1 MPNEKKTNKIRV
13 CFVAPKAYPIFN
25 PAIGTYFGG
34 AEVDLYYLATEIAR
48 DDNFEVSFIV
58 ADYGQKDIEIIENV
72 TVLKSLDF
80 RRNMLNGLLRTWN
93 ALKRADADIYVLK
106 CASPGVPVVATF
118 CKLRRRA
125 FVYRLASLLESDGT
139 YVRRHPILGRLFRW
153 SLRQAKLVFAQNK
166 IDNENLTRTMGIS
179 SQVIPNGHPLPVI
192 QQQNRDTILWVGRDD
207 PVKKPERFLELAKAI
222 PNEHFAIVCQT
233 LNNDRQYNDLIEQA
247 GKIQNLQFIRHVP
260 FDRINDYFR
269 RAKVLV
275 NTSDSEGF
283 PNTFI
288 QACNCGAAILSFNVN
303 PDGFLDTHKCG
314 LCCNGDA
321 AQLTYNMRF
330 LLDGDRYVEFGSNAR
345 KYSEKY
351 HDITR
356 IASEY
361 KSIFT
366 RLVKQDNQRDSRKA
380 GPHLHIK

>member
-1 MPNEKKTNKIRV
+1 MTTQSKKIKV

-34 AEVDLYYLATEIAR
+34 AEVDLYYLATELAR
-48 DDNFEVSFIV
+48 DNNFEVSFIV
-58 ADYGQKDIEIIENV
+58 ADYGQKDVEIIENV

-80 RRNMLNGLLRTWN
+80 RTNILIGLIRTWN
-93 ALKRADADIYVLK
+93 ALKQADADIYVLK
-106 CASPGVPVVATF
+106 CASPGVPLVAAF
-118 CKLRRRA
+118 CKLRRRV

-139 YVRRHPILGRLFRW
+139 YVRQHPVFGRLFAW

-166 IDNENLTRTMGIS
+166 IDNENLTKTMGIS
-179 SQVIPNGHPLPVI
+179 SQVIPNGHRLPVMR
-192 QQQNRDTILWVGRDD
+192 QQKRDTIIWVGRDD
-207 PVKKPERFLELAKAI
+207 PVKKPERFLELAKTL
-222 PNEHFAIVCQT
+222 PDEHFTIVCQT
-233 LNNDRQYNDLIEQA
+233 LNNDQHYKDLIEQA
-247 GKIQNLQFIRHVP
+247 GKIRNLQFIKHVP
-260 FDRINDYFR
+260 FDMINDYFQ

-321 AQLTYNMRF
+321 ARLTYNMRF
-330 LLDGDRYVEFGSNAR
+330 LLEGSRYVEFGANAR
-345 KYSEKY
+345 KYSEKH

-356 IASEY
+356 IAGEY
-361 KSIFT
+361 KSVFA
-366 RLVKQDNQRDSRKA
+366 RLAQKS
-380 GPHLHIK
+380 

>member
-1 MPNEKKTNKIRV
+1 MTTESKKIKV

-34 AEVDLYYLATEIAR
+34 AEVDLYYLATELAR
-48 DDNFEVSFIV
+48 DNNFEVSFIV
-58 ADYGQKDIEIIENV
+58 ADYGQKDVEIIENV

-80 RRNMLNGLLRTWN
+80 RANIFTGLIRTWN
-93 ALKRADADIYVLK
+93 ALKQADADIYVLK
-106 CASPGVPVVATF
+106 CASPGVPVVAAF

-139 YVRRHPILGRLFRW
+139 YVRQHPILGRLFKW
-153 SLRQAKLVFAQNK
+153 SLRQAKVVFAQNK
-166 IDNENLTRTMGIS
+166 IDDENLTKTMGIS
-179 SQVIPNGHPLPVI
+179 SQVIPNGHRLPVMR
-192 QQQNRDTILWVGRDD
+192 QQKRDTIIWVGRDD
-207 PVKKPERFLELAKAI
+207 LVKKPERFLELAKAI
-222 PNEHFAIVCQT
+222 PNEHFTIVCQT
-233 LNNDRQYNDLIEQA
+233 LNNDRHYKDLIEQA

-260 FDRINDYFR
+260 FDRINDYFQ

-303 PDGFLDTHKCG
+303 PDGFLDTYKCG

-321 AQLTYNMRF
+321 AQLTYNTRF
-330 LLDGDRYVEFGSNAR
+330 LLDGDRYVEFSLNAR
-345 KYSEKY
+345 KYSEKH

-356 IASEY
+356 IAGEY
-361 KSIFT
+361 KSVFA
-366 RLVKQDNQRDSRKA
+366 RLAQKR
-380 GPHLHIK
+380 

>member
-25 PAIGTYFGG
+25 PATGSYFGG
-34 AEVDLYYLATEIAR
+34 AEVDLYYLATEVAL
-48 DDNFEVSFIV
+48 DNNFEVNFIV
-58 ADYGQKDIEIIENV
+58 ADYGQKDVEVIENV

-93 ALKRADADIYVLK
+93 ALKQADADIYVLK
-106 CASPGVPVVATF
+106 CASPGVPVVAMF
-118 CKLRRRA
+118 CKLRRRI
-125 FVYRLASLLESDGT
+125 FIYRLASLLESDGT
-139 YVRRHPILGRLFRW
+139 YVRQHPILGRLFKW
-153 SLRQAKLVFAQNK
+153 SLRQAKLVFAQNI
-166 IDNENLTRTMGIS
+166 IDNYNLTRTMGIS
-179 SQVIPNGHPLPVI
+179 SQVIPNGHRLPVMR
-192 QQQNRDTILWVGRDD
+192 QQKRDTILWVGRDD

-222 PNEHFAIVCQT
+222 PHEHFTIVCQT
-233 LNNDRQYNDLIEQA
+233 LNNDQCYKDLITQA
-247 GKIQNLQFIRHVP
+247 EAIPNLKFVRHVP
-260 FDRINDYFR
+260 FNQINDYFQ

-303 PDGFLDTHKCG
+303 PDGFLDKHKCG

-321 AQLTYNMRF
+321 ARLTYNMRF
-330 LLDGDRYVEFGSNAR
+330 LLNGDRYVEFGAEAR
-345 KYSEKY
+345 KYSETY

-356 IASEY
+356 IAAEY
-361 KSIFT
+361 KSIFA
-366 RLVKQDNQRDSRKA
+366 RLAQNR
-380 GPHLHIK
+380 

>member
-1 MPNEKKTNKIRV
+1 MTTESKKIKV

-25 PAIGTYFGG
+25 PAIGSYFGG

-58 ADYGQKDIEIIENV
+58 ADYGQKDVEIIENV
-72 TVLKSLDF
+72 TILKSLDF
-80 RRNMLNGLLRTWN
+80 RSNMLSGLMRTWN
-93 ALKRADADIYVLK
+93 ALKEADADIYVLK
-106 CASPGVPVVATF
+106 CASPGVPVVAAF

-139 YVRRHPILGRLFRW
+139 YVRQHPVLGRLFAW

-166 IDNENLTRTMGIS
+166 IDNENLTKTMGIS
-179 SQVIPNGHPLPVI
+179 SHVIPNGHPLPPL
-192 QQQNRDTILWVGRDD
+192 QQQKRDTILWVGRDD
-207 PVKKPERFLELAKAI
+207 PVKKPERFLELAKTF
-222 PNEHFAIVCQT
+222 PNEHFTIVCQT
-233 LNNDRQYNDLIEQA
+233 LNNDQHYKDLIEQA
-247 GKIQNLQFIRHVP
+247 EKIVNLKFVRHVP
-260 FDRINDYFR
+260 FNQVNTYFQ

-303 PDGFLDTHKCG
+303 PDGFLDTHACG
-314 LCCNGDA
+314 LCCNGDIA
-321 AQLTYNMRF
+321 RLTYNMRF
-330 LLDGDRYVEFGSNAR
+330 LLDGGRYVEFGSDAR

-356 IASEY
+356 IAGEY

-366 RLVKQDNQRDSRKA
+366 QLAKNK
-380 GPHLHIK
+380 